1 MAPALIPRFPLESVM
16 FKQSGSFVSR
26 GWLWT
31 ALIAASVLAGVVVF
45 NGLQVRAKDA
55 AQLKVLADK
64 QSTVTVN
71 VITPTSNTDASALS
85 LPGRIEAYTRAP
97 LYSRISGYLKSWKA
111 DIGMS
116 VKAGQVLAEIDTPD
130 LDQQILQAK
139 AELASTQA
147 NAAMSENT
155 AKRWQS
161 LQATNFVSSQ
171 AVEEKLADLN
181 AKLAVVNAS
190 QANVN
195 RLQALKNFSRIVA
208 PFDGVVTVRNTDI
221 GQLINV
227 GGAPGS
233 ELFVVS
239 DVKRLR
245 LYVNLPQ
252 NQVSN
257 IQKGTTAKFT
267 VPEQPGQ
274 VFTATVQSM
283 SQAISSSSGSMLVQL
298 SAENKRGELLPGGYA
313 SVSFSIPAQANLL
326 SVPPSALVYTKN
338 GLLVATVNTE
348 NRVVLKPVV
357 IARDHGNRLELL
369 SGLEANDKVI
379 ENPPDGVTQGDLV
392 QVRAVQASP

>member
-1 MAPALIPRFPLESVM
+1 M

-369 SGLEANDKVI
+369 SGLEAHDKVI

>member
-1 MAPALIPRFPLESVM
+1 M

-71 VITPTSNTDASALS
+71 MITPTSNTDASALS

>member
-1 MAPALIPRFPLESVM
+1 M

-161 LQATNFVSSQ
+161 LQATNFVSAQ
-171 AVEEKLADLN
+171 AVEEKMGDLR
-181 AKLAVVNAS
+181 AKQAMVNAS

-195 RLQALKNFSRIVA
+195 RLQAMKNFSRITA
-208 PFDGVVTVRNTDI
+208 PFDGVVTARNTDI
-221 GQLINV
+221 GALVNV
-227 GGAPGS
+227 GGAPGT

-239 DVKRLR
+239 DVRRLR
-245 LYVNLPQ
+245 LYVQVPQ
-252 NQVSN
+252 NQVTA
-257 IQKGTTAKFT
+257 IQTGSQATFT
-267 VPEQPGQ
+267 VPEMPGQ
-274 VFTATVQSM
+274 VFTAKVQSM
-283 SQAISSSSGSMLVQL
+283 AQAIQAGSGSMLVQL
-298 SAENKRGELLPGGYA
+298 AADNKQGRLLPGGYA
-313 SVSFSIPAQANLL
+313 QVSFDMPAHTKHLNI
-326 SVPPSALVYTKN
+326 PPSALIFSKT
-338 GLLVATVNTE
+338 GLQVATVNAD
-348 NRVVLKPVV
+348 NKVVIKPVV
-357 IARDHGNRLELL
+357 VAKDHGVRLELL
-369 SGLEANDKVI
+369 SGLESTDRVI
-379 ENPPDGVTQGDLV
+379 ENPPDGVMQGDLV
-392 QVRAVQASP
+392 NVAVVQNKK